1 MFEYINDF
9 MATYDSW
16 YVVWEK
22 ISGFILTYDAWSF
35 MIENRKMVLYIMA
48 LLFAMFFKFLYIE
61 TIFSI
66 KKNGK
71 TEKRIRKK
79 YTYFQRVFLIYAK
92 NNINGNVNRFWFDVV
107 YLAYICDWIL
117 CFFVIISTLLS
128 HFFAIINIVSAIT
141 FLVHALSI
149 GIFFIIFCCSIV
161 ASPMGGSEFR
171 SEKKYRRR

>member
-66 KKNGK
+66 KKMAK
-71 TEKRIRKK
+71 QKKEYEKNILI
-79 YTYFQRVFLIYAK
+79 FNVF
-92 NNINGNVNRFWFDVV
+92 F
-107 YLAYICDWIL
+107 
-117 CFFVIISTLLS
+117 
-128 HFFAIINIVSAIT
+128 
-141 FLVHALSI
+141 
-149 GIFFIIFCCSIV
+149 
-161 ASPMGGSEFR
+161 
-171 SEKKYRRR
+171 